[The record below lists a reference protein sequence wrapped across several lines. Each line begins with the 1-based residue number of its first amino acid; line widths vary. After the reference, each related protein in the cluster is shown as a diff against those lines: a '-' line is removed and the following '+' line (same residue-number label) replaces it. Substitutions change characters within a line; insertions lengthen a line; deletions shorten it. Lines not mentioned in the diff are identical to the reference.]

1 MESRRKSYNEL
12 YKFID
17 NNQAIKKIFNEK
29 EIKNKKII
37 EIKRSSSI
45 NKRVKMFNEKNNM
58 NIKYYEVNLNNIHFM
73 IYDFNKD
80 MLVDGDKNDVN
91 IKIKKILNGSKSN
104 EIFSSGNGESYPFLK
119 IKHKS
124 TLKKKVEDEEQKN
137 SQNEIIDQE
146 NAYKRKI
153 NEAINNEEDEATIKT
168 LNKYSLLF
176 FIIMIVTCV
185 INLFVNLNYNL
196 RLHFLFFSYRFII
209 KKI

>member
-12 YKFID
+12 HKFAD
-17 NNQAIKKIFNEK
+17 NNKAIKKIFNEK

-45 NKRVKMFNEKNNM
+45 NKQVKMFNEKNNM

-104 EIFSSGNGESYPFLK
+104 EIFSKYK
-119 IKHKS
+119 TQID
-124 TLKKKVEDEEQKN
+124 TKKKG
-137 SQNEIIDQE
+137 
-146 NAYKRKI
+146 
-153 NEAINNEEDEATIKT
+153 
-168 LNKYSLLF
+168 
-176 FIIMIVTCV
+176 
-185 INLFVNLNYNL
+185 
-196 RLHFLFFSYRFII
+196 
-209 KKI
+209 